1 MRLRPELQIM
11 SEQSNQAADRSSV
24 PQPLQRMLPELYGHR
39 DSRIARQSAVKFRL
53 GGVVQDVNH
62 AGAADA
68 RGIVYAGVFITE
80 VIAKLF
86 GAILGKELHVV
97 LGAKVQAAG
106 GAGLDASRFKPLADA
121 IRAQGTLVHP
131 LGDAVELRNVERA
144 AGDAIA
150 TADAVILLE
159 IHDAVGVLNDGAVGG
174 GRFQATGLGAGHTL
188 GFAHQ
193 PLQRAVFAFVFVE
206 EDQV

>member
-11 SEQSNQAADRSSV
+11 SEQSNQAADQGHV
-24 PQPLQRMLPELYGHR
+24 AQPLQRVLPELHGQR
-39 DSRIARQSAVKFRL
+39 DSRIAGQPAVKFRL
-53 GGVVQDVNH
+53 GGVVEDVNP
-62 AGAADA
+62 ASAADA

-97 LGAKVQAAG
+97 LGAEMQAAG

-121 IRAQGTLVHP
+121 IRAEGTLVHP
-131 LGDAVELRNVERA
+131 LGDTVELRNVERA
-144 AGDAIA
+144 ARDAITA
-150 TADAVILLE
+150 ADAMILLE

-174 GRFQATGLGAGHTL
+174 ASFQTTLLGAVHAL
-188 GFAHQ
+188 VLAHQ
-193 PLQRAVFAFVFVE
+193 PLQRTIFALVLVE
-206 EDQV
+206 ED